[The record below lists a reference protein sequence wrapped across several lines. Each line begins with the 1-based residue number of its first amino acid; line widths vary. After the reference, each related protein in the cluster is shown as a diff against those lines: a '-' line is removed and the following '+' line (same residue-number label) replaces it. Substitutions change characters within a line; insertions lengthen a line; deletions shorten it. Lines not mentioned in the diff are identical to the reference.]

1 MTDDPYT
8 APPARD
14 EPRPS
19 LVAAA
24 FATLFA
30 VMIGGLVTVFVAV
43 VLLETLHTKDG
54 AVTLAVVVAA
64 VSLGGFIAIRL
75 RRSILKS

>member
-1 MTDDPYT
+1 MTETPYT
-8 APPARD
+8 APQASD

-19 LVAAA
+19 FVAAA

-30 VMIGGLVTVFVAV
+30 VIIGGLVAVFVTV
-43 VLLETLHTKDG
+43 VVLETLHTKDG

-64 VSLGGFIAIRL
+64 VSLGGFIAIRF